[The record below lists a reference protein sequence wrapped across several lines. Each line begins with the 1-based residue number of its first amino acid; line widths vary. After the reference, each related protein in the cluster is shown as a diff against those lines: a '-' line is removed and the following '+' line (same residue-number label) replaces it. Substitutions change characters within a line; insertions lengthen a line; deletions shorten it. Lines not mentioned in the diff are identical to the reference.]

1 MYTSSML
8 RDSMAVMHKVEPVTL
23 EGQGLLV
30 ASERTPLLK
39 RPSQYHRLTRKDSGV
54 YAPEEEEH
62 ASIIEKPSTARL
74 VLVIGTAWLSIL
86 LGSLDS
92 TVTTTLSAP
101 ISSEF
106 DSPSLLPWLAAAYLI
121 SNAAVQ
127 PVAGRLTDI
136 FGRRLVLAAGHF
148 FFASGNLICGLSTNQ
163 CTIIFGRV
171 LAGIGGGGMIS
182 VATFMTSD
190 LTPPHKRVV
199 MQGIAN
205 VWYGVGAMLGPV
217 IGGLIQD
224 QPVLGW
230 RLAFFVQVTLSL
242 LLIPAIWTL
251 VKVPCE
257 HKQPEKSQLEQID
270 FLGVFF
276 TVSFLVLLVLG
287 LNSGGNSVPWTH
299 PLPLTTL
306 PLSLLSFA
314 GFLWWETRAKQP
326 IIPVRLMQDPTVL
339 AASFASLFISMVLM
353 TSTLYM
359 PLYFQILGD
368 STTTASLKFL
378 PFPLG
383 GAVGALAIGYAMSST
398 GKYKPFG
405 ILGALALIAGTA
417 IFAFQDEE
425 TPVYLTGL
433 TLFLA
438 GGGFSSVST
447 TVTIACLA
455 AVNHSQQAL
464 VTSAICKF
472 ARNPDYFLSI
482 DSCTT
487 LTNHPRSAVLARSVG
502 GTLGIAIA
510 SAVDQTALKERL
522 WDRFGQL
529 ASGPEEIHR
538 ILNGLEDLSRLPN
551 GWREGVLAS
560 FMESFQ
566 LVWAVVVLWASMAL
580 VCIALLKQHTL
591 RSRN

>member
-23 EGQGLLV
+23 EGQGLLA

-39 RPSQYHRLTRKDSGV
+39 RPSQYHRLTHKDSGV

-74 VLVIGTAWLSIL
+74 VLVIGTAWLSIF

-92 TVTTTLSAP
+92 TITTTLSAP

-127 PVAGRLTDI
+127 PVAGRLADI
-136 FGRRLVLAAGHF
+136 FGRRLVLAASHSS
-148 FFASGNLICGLSTNQ
+148 FAIGNLICGLSTDQ
-163 CTIIFGRV
+163 YTMILGRV

-182 VATFMTSD
+182 VATFLTSD
-190 LTPPHKRVV
+190 LTPPRKRVV

-205 VWYGVGAMLGPV
+205 ALYGAGAMLGPV

-224 QPVLGW
+224 QTALGW
-230 RLAFFVQVTLSL
+230 RLAFLVQVPLSL
-242 LLIPAIWTL
+242 LLFPAIWTL
-251 VKVPCE
+251 VKVPCK
-257 HKQPEKSQLEQID
+257 HKQSEQSHLEQID
-270 FLGVFF
+270 FPGVFF

-287 LNSGGNSVPWTH
+287 LNSGCSSVPWTH

-314 GFLWWETRAKQP
+314 GFFWWETRAKQP
-326 IIPVRLMQDPTVL
+326 IIRVRLLQDPTVL

-359 PLYFQILGD
+359 PLYFQVLGD
-368 STTTASLKFL
+368 STTTASLKL
-378 PFPLG
+378 IPLPLG
-383 GAVGALAIGYAMSST
+383 GAVGALAIGYAMAST
-398 GKYKPFG
+398 GKYKSFG

-417 IFAFQDEE
+417 MFAFQDEDS
-425 TPVYLTGL
+425 PIHLTRL
-433 TLFLA
+433 ALFLV
-438 GGGFSSVST
+438 GGGLSSVST
-447 TVTIACLA
+447 TATMACLA
-455 AVNHSQQAL
+455 AVDHSQQAL
-464 VTSAICKF
+464 VTSAICEF
-472 ARNPDYFLSI
+472 AKNHDPSLSI
-482 DSCTT
+482 DPCKIP
-487 LTNHPRSAVLARSVG
+487 TNHPCPTVLARSVG
-502 GTLGIAIA
+502 GTLGITIA
-510 SAVDQTALKERL
+510 SAVYQTTLKSRL
-522 WDRFGQL
+522 YDRFGQL
-529 ASGPEEIHR
+529 ASVPEEIRR
-538 ILNGLEDLSRLPN
+538 ILDGLDELRNLPKE
-551 GWREGVLAS
+551 WREGVLAS
-560 FMESFQ
+560 FTESFQ
-566 LVWAVVVLWASMAL
+566 LVWAVMVLWTLMAL